1 MMLVGRRGRR
11 LLVCD
16 PCAGMQLAS
25 GRLGSLVVY
34 KSAKAMSFDVTGQE
48 DNVRVEAAML
58 GLRLT
63 PRYMDDFFFCFGS
76 RRREDVRAAMDELFD
91 SIASSYLSRIDVA
104 RNRENASN
112 LLTLI
117 FARTGGDGAIL
128 DFGCGVGIAKPVAD
142 DFGVDLVGYEPNGRM
157 RLRAIESGLMCC
169 GSVELLSEFRN
180 SLRAVMASYVLHFPG
195 AVTDLEA
202 VWNTLLPRSGVV
214 VANFHKSQGR
224 VETVRAL
231 AACGARIESVELR
244 RTRYHHGDYVVFHR
258 T

>member
-1 MMLVGRRGRR
+1 MMLVDRRGRR

-16 PCAGMQLAS
+16 PCAGSQLAS

-34 KSAKAMSFDVTGQE
+34 KSTRATSFDVTGRE
-48 DNVRVEAAML
+48 DDVRVEAAAL

-63 PRYMDDFFFCFGS
+63 PRYMDDFYFCFGS
-76 RRREDVRAAMDELFD
+76 NRREDLRGAMDELFD

-104 RNRENASN
+104 RNRENAAN

-117 FARTGGDGAIL
+117 CARTGGGGAIL

-142 DFGVDLVGYEPNGRM
+142 DFGVELVGYEPNGPM
-157 RLRAIESGLMCC
+157 RLRAIESGLMSWS
-169 GSVELLSEFRN
+169 SVARLSGFRN
-180 SLRAVMASYVLHFPG
+180 SLRAAMASYVLHFPG

-202 VWNTLLPRSGVV
+202 VWNTLLRPSGVV

-224 VETVRAL
+224 VETVRAFE
-231 AACGARIESVELR
+231 ACGARIESVEPPR
-244 RTRYHHGDYVVFHR
+244 SRYHHGDYVVFHR

>member
-1 MMLVGRRGRR
+1 MLVGRRGRC

-16 PCAGMQLAS
+16 LCAGMQLAS

-34 KSAKAMSFDVTGQE
+34 KSKKAMSFDVTGRE
-48 DNVRVEAAML
+48 DDVRVEAATL

-63 PRYMDDFFFCFGS
+63 PRYMDDFYFCFGS
-76 RRREDVRAAMDELFD
+76 GRREDVRAAMDELFD

-104 RNRENASN
+104 RNRENAGN
-112 LLTLI
+112 LLELI
-117 FARTGGDGAIL
+117 CARTGGDGAIL

-142 DFGVDLVGYEPNGRM
+142 RFGVELIGYEPNGPM
-157 RLRAIESGLMCC
+157 RVRAIESGLMCW
-169 GSVELLSEFRN
+169 GSVELLSGFRH
-180 SLRAVMASYVLHFPG
+180 SVRAVMASYVLHFPG

-202 VWNTLLPRSGVV
+202 VWNALLPRSGVV

-224 VETVRAL
+224 VETVRAF
-231 AACGARIESVELR
+231 AACGARIESVE
-244 RTRYHHGDYVVFHR
+244 TPQSRYHHGDYVVFHR